1 MRFKLVLR
9 FIPSL
14 LLVFALAP
22 ASSQVNPAATQGGAG
37 GIPIM
42 VGIGGADFAIDWGA
56 GTRMEGVTAWVD
68 YFPWGMSPKIHGI
81 GIELEGRDLNFN
93 RPSGIPKM
101 RQDTGMAGVIY
112 SMPYLNSFRPFG
124 KVMFGIGSIDFPP
137 NPAVPYYTHDTFQ
150 TIAPAGGI
158 DYRVW
163 GHLWARGEY
172 EYQFWHHTFGSHD
185 LNPNGASFGFL
196 YDFRPLPNIEELA
209 GQDLPCP

>member
-196 YDFRPLPNIEELA
+196 YDFRPLPTSKN
-209 GQDLPCP
+209 